1 MTGSCLAAALEGNTP
16 PIKVSTTLNTI
27 SIKALD
33 TGKYALT
40 SVVPNKACM
49 IALPGINNKHAVPTP
64 INPEQR
70 PIINVSAVNT
80 CDTLRL
86 LAPIARSIPI
96 SFVLSRTEI
105 YVIIP
110 IIIEETTNETTFSKL
125 FS

>member
-1 MTGSCLAAALEGNTP
+1 MINCEDHADTIGRWSDFILSCDN
-16 PIKVSTTLNTI
+16 
-27 SIKALD
+27 
-33 TGKYALT
+33 
-40 SVVPNKACM
+40 NKACM

>member
-70 PIINVSAVNT
+70 Q
-80 CDTLRL
+80 L
-86 LAPIARSIPI
+86 
-96 SFVLSRTEI
+96 
-105 YVIIP
+105 
-110 IIIEETTNETTFSKL
+110 
-125 FS
+125 